1 MKISK
6 KVAGIAPS
14 LTLGIDA
21 MSKDMKKRGMD
32 VVGFGAGEPDF
43 DTPEYIKDAA
53 IEALHAGKTKYTPA
67 SGMIELKEAV
77 CGRYERR
84 YGLSYDPDQVVIS
97 NGGKH
102 SLYNV
107 MQTLLD
113 PGDEV
118 IIIAPYWLTYPELVK
133 IADGVPV
140 YVTGREEDDFQP
152 ALGDI
157 EAAVSDRTKAVIV
170 NSPSNPCG
178 CVYKTGTLK
187 GIAEIAKKYDLA
199 IISDEI
205 YDVMDYMGQ
214 GGTIAGVSE
223 DAKERTIVVNGMSKA
238 YAMTGWRIGYTIAPK
253 AFAKAMG
260 SLQSQMT
267 SNPCS
272 ISQCASVEA
281 LHDHAD
287 LIERMVGVFKKRSEM
302 MYELIN
308 DIPLLSCRQPEGA
321 FYALVNIK
329 EAIGKKYHGEAIDG
343 SVKFAELLLQN
354 ELVAVVPGVAF
365 GAEGYIRLSYATS
378 EENIEKGIGRIAEF
392 CRELER

>member
-1 MKISK
+1 
-6 KVAGIAPS
+6 
-14 LTLGIDA
+14 
-21 MSKDMKKRGMD
+21 
-32 VVGFGAGEPDF
+32 
-43 DTPEYIKDAA
+43 
-53 IEALHAGKTKYTPA
+53 
-67 SGMIELKEAV
+67 
-77 CGRYERR
+77 
-84 YGLSYDPDQVVIS
+84 
-97 NGGKH
+97 
-102 SLYNV
+102 

-157 EAAVSDRTKAVIV
+157 EAAVSDRTRAVIV

-321 FYALVNIK
+321 FYALVNITGSHRK
-329 EAIGKKYHGEAIDG
+329 ERMHEGKADRR
-343 SVKFAELLLQN
+343 VCQ
-354 ELVAVVPGVAF
+354 VC
-365 GAEGYIRLSYATS
+365 GAAAPKRARGGCSRRSLRRDDFVRLSYAGLTS
-378 EENIEKGIGRIAEF
+378 KILNQADRRI
-392 CRELER
+392 

>member
-1 MKISK
+1 M
-6 KVAGIAPS
+6 
-14 LTLGIDA
+14 
-21 MSKDMKKRGMD
+21 
-32 VVGFGAGEPDF
+32 
-43 DTPEYIKDAA
+43 
-53 IEALHAGKTKYTPA
+53 
-67 SGMIELKEAV
+67 
-77 CGRYERR
+77 
-84 YGLSYDPDQVVIS
+84 
-97 NGGKH
+97 
-102 SLYNV
+102 
-107 MQTLLD
+107 
-113 PGDEV
+113 
-118 IIIAPYWLTYPELVK
+118 
-133 IADGVPV
+133 
-140 YVTGREEDDFQP
+140 
-152 ALGDI
+152 
-157 EAAVSDRTKAVIV
+157 
-170 NSPSNPCG
+170 
-178 CVYKTGTLK
+178 
-187 GIAEIAKKYDLA
+187 A

-329 EAIGKKYHGEAIDG
+329 EAIGKKYRGEAIDG

-378 EENIEKGIGRIAEF
+378 EENIAKGIGRIAEF